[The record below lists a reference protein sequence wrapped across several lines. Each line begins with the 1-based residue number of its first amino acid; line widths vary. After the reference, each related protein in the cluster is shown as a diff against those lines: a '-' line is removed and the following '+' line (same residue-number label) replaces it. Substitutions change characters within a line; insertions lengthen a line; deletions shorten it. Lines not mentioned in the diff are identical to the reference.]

1 MLQGA
6 EGHDSGAEWFVE
18 NVLGKHGGAS
28 FSFSFD
34 LSGKCVWSVPLDV
47 LSLSLLPAA
56 PSSSGT
62 TVL

>member
-28 FSFSFD
+28 FPFD
-34 LSGKCVWSVPLDV
+34 PSGKCVWSVPLDL